1 MDEASTAGVSGT
13 VAGHRLVR
21 RIGTGSRSSVYLG
34 VTSGPGGEPRT
45 AALQVFRPGQDGA
58 VLDRQVRALLTVPGG
73 HLCRLI
79 DVATT
84 PDGRVCLVLERLPG
98 PTLDR
103 ALADQSA
110 LTAGEAVTIGATVTA
125 ALGALHAAGF
135 SHPAIGAACVRFDA
149 SGRPVL
155 VGLGALDDLPAGGG
169 GAARRRDDLLRL
181 AGFLRRLLDH
191 LDPRDPHAGGAAA
204 VLARFESAATARPL
218 PPDLTGLEAALFDWA
233 PAAAVRGTGTGRV
246 AETGAEAG
254 AVETGAVVTAAVVT
268 GAVLA
273 GAVSAGAVLTGAVV
287 GAAGMPSAVV
297 VRRGPERSGRPAGAR
312 GPEPRLVPAIVAALG
327 AGRVRL
333 RRVRRPVLVGVG
345 LAVVL
350 GAGGLG
356 ALGQGDAAPGGGGQP
371 EPPSQA
377 RSDAPSDAAANA
389 TGHDADAPA
398 VPTDSLLADDPAA
411 ATLTLLALR
420 DRCLADASVLCL
432 DSVDQAGSV
441 ASAADVYTVRQG
453 LPEPPTG
460 WGSPRGSTAPFTA
473 SVQER
478 TGNSALVLLTPVS
491 DPAGSEVV
499 ETRQPASAL
508 VIKGEAGWRLR
519 ELFDW

>member
-21 RIGTGSRSSVYLG
+21 RIGTGNRSSVYLG
-34 VTSGPGGEPRT
+34 VTFGPSGEPRT
-45 AALQVFRPGQDGA
+45 AALQVFHRGQDGA
-58 VLDRQVRALLTVPGG
+58 DLDRQVRALLTVPAGY
-73 HLCRLI
+73 LCRLI

-103 ALADQSA
+103 ALADQGA

-181 AGFLRRLLDH
+181 AGFLRGLLDH
-191 LDPRDPHAGGAAA
+191 LDPRDSHTGGAAA

-233 PAAAVRGTGTGRV
+233 AAVAVRGVGTRLV
-246 AETGAEAG
+246 AETGDE
-254 AVETGAVVTAAVVT
+254 VSE
-268 GAVLA
+268 
-273 GAVSAGAVLTGAVV
+273 AVSIGARSTGAVLTGAVLTGAV
-287 GAAGMPSAVV
+287 SSAAGMPSAVV
-297 VRRGPERSGRPAGAR
+297 VRRGPERAGRPAGAR
-312 GPEPRLVPAIVAALG
+312 GPAPRLVTAIVAALG

-356 ALGQGDAAPGGGGQP
+356 ALGPGDAAPGGGQSDL
-371 EPPSQA
+371 PSHA
-377 RSDAPSDAAANA
+377 RSEVPSDAAANA
-389 TGHDADAPA
+389 TGHDVDAPA
-398 VPTDSLLADDPAA
+398 VPTDSVPTDSVPTNSLLADDPAA

-441 ASAADVYTVRQG
+441 ASAADVYTVRLG
-453 LPEPPTG
+453 RPEPPAD
-460 WGSPRGSTAPFTA
+460 WGGPRGSTAPFTA

-478 TGNSALVLLTPVS
+478 TGNSALVLLTPVP
-491 DPAGSEVV
+491 DAAGSEVV

-508 VIKGEAGWRLR
+508 VIRGEAGWRLR

>member
-1 MDEASTAGVSGT
+1 MDEANTAAAGGT
-13 VAGHRLVR
+13 VAGYRLVR

-34 VTSGPGGEPRT
+34 AVAGLRGQSPT
-45 AALQVFRPGQDGA
+45 AALQVFHPGLDGKS
-58 VLDRQVRALLTVPGG
+58 LDRQVRALLTVPAGY
-73 HLCRLI
+73 LCRLL

-84 PDGRVCLVLERLPG
+84 PDGQVCLVLERLPG
-98 PTLDR
+98 PTLQH
-103 ALADQSA
+103 ALVEHGA

-155 VGLGALDDLPAGGG
+155 LGLGALEDLPAGGG

-191 LDPRDPHAGGAAA
+191 LDPRDPYVGGAAA

-233 PAAAVRGTGTGRV
+233 PAAAVRGAGAGLR
-246 AETGAEAG
+246 AETGTEAG
-254 AVETGAVVTAAVVT
+254 AE
-268 GAVLA
+268 
-273 GAVSAGAVLTGAVV
+273 LTGGALPS
-287 GAAGMPSAVV
+287 AAGTPSAVV
-297 VRRGPERSGRPAGAR
+297 VSRGLPNRF
-312 GPEPRLVPAIVAALG
+312 VPAIVAALG

-333 RRVRRPVLVGVG
+333 RRARRPVLVGAG

-356 ALGQGDAAPGGGGQP
+356 VLGQGGAAPGGGGQRDL
-371 EPPSQA
+371 PSHAQ
-377 RSDAPSDAAANA
+377 SDVPSDAAADA
-389 TGHDADAPA
+389 TATDGDAAA

-420 DRCLADASVLCL
+420 ERCLANASVLCL

-441 ASAADVYTVRQG
+441 ASAADVYSVRQG
-453 LPEPPTG
+453 QPGTPTG
-460 WGSPRGSTAPFTA
+460 GASPWGATVPFTA
-473 SVQER
+473 GVQER
-478 TGNSALVLLTPVS
+478 TGNSALVLLTPVA
-491 DPAGSEVV
+491 DAAGSELG